1 MEVNE
6 TNCPLTETPM
16 EQPIEAP
23 VPTVEDTEKETSA
36 PKQTLEEVVQRLKE
50 INEKNDLT
58 DKQEIDSLKQTFY
71 KLQKAKSEAARK
83 AFIDEGG
90 KAEDFTPETEPA
102 EEEFKAVMN
111 AIKEKRNALAA
122 AQEQEKEE
130 NQTKK
135 LGILER
141 MKFLTESQEDT
152 NKIYDEF
159 KKLQQEWN
167 ETGQTPVAKVN
178 ELWKTYQLYTEKF
191 YDMVKLNNEFRE
203 YDFKKNLEQKT
214 RLCEAAEKLAEE
226 PDVISAF
233 HQLQKLHQE
242 FRAIGPVAKD
252 LREEIWSRFKAASTV
267 VNKRHQQHFEEL
279 KEKEQNNL
287 DQKTVICEIV
297 EGMEYDTFTTFADWE
312 DKTNEILALQAKWK
326 TIGYALQK
334 MNVKIFERFRAAC
347 DEFFRRKAAFFK
359 SVKETMAANL
369 EKKKAF
375 CEKAEALKES
385 TGWKETAEILT
396 KLQKEWKNI
405 GPVAKKH
412 SDAVWKRFIGACD
425 YFFERK
431 NKATSSQR
439 SEEVENLSKKEDII
453 KRMAALEAAGT
464 ADDATAEQVRALMKE
479 WNAIGFVPFK
489 EKDRLYKEFHALVD
503 KLFDRLHLSA
513 TEKRL
518 SSVRTNGEWNAIGFV
533 PFKEKDRLYK
543 EFHALV
549 DKLFDRLHLSA
560 TEKRLSSVRTNGNKE
575 GNLYRDRERL
585 VRTYEGLKNDIQTYE
600 NNLGFLNSSSKK
612 GNTLVADITRKIER
626 LKKDMELVLKKI
638 KDIDESL
645 KDKE

>member
-167 ETGQTPVAKVN
+167 EIGQIPVAKVN

-326 TIGYALQK
+326 TIGYAPQK

-385 TGWKETAEILT
+385 TDWKETAEILT

-464 ADDATAEQVRALMKE
+464 TDDATAEQVRALMKE
-479 WNAIGFVPFK
+479 WNV
-489 EKDRLYKEFHALVD
+489 
-503 KLFDRLHLSA
+503 
-513 TEKRL
+513 
-518 SSVRTNGEWNAIGFV
+518 IGFV

>member
-6 TNCPLTETPM
+6 TNRPLTETPM

-167 ETGQTPVAKVN
+167 EIGQIPVAKVN

-326 TIGYALQK
+326 AIGYAPQK

-385 TGWKETAEILT
+385 TDWKETAEILT

-464 ADDATAEQVRALMKE
+464 TDDATAEQVRALMKE
-479 WNAIGFVPFK
+479 WNV
-489 EKDRLYKEFHALVD
+489 
-503 KLFDRLHLSA
+503 
-513 TEKRL
+513 
-518 SSVRTNGEWNAIGFV
+518 IGFV

>member
-6 TNCPLTETPM
+6 TNRPLTEAPM
-16 EQPIEAP
+16 ENTIETP
-23 VPTVEDTEKETSA
+23 VPTVEETEKDMYT

-71 KLQKAKSEAARK
+71 KLQKAKTEAARK
-83 AFIDEGG
+83 AFIDGGG
-90 KAEDFTPETEPA
+90 KAEDFIQEAEPA
-102 EEEFKAVMN
+102 EEEFKTVMN

-122 AQEQEKEE
+122 AQEKEKEE
-130 NQTKK
+130 NLTKK

-141 MKFLTESQEDT
+141 MKYLTESQEDT

-167 ETGQTPVAKVN
+167 EVGQIPVAKVN

-252 LREEIWSRFKAASTV
+252 LREAIWTRFKAASTV

-279 KEKEQNNL
+279 KEKEQHNL

-297 EGMEYDTFTTFADWE
+297 EGMEYDKFTTFADWE
-312 DKTNEILALQAKWK
+312 EKTQEILALQAKWK
-326 TIGYALQK
+326 TIGYAPQK

-369 EKKKAF
+369 EKKKAL
-375 CEKAEALKES
+375 CEKAEALKDS
-385 TGWKETAEILT
+385 TNWKETADILT
-396 KLQKEWKNI
+396 KLQKEWKTI

-425 YFFERK
+425 YFFEQK

-439 SEEVENLSKKEDII
+439 TEEVENQAKKEEVI
-453 KRMAALEAAGT
+453 KRMAALEASGT
-464 ADDATAEQVRALMKE
+464 SDEATAEQVRALMKE
-479 WNAIGFVPFK
+479 WNSIGFVPFK
-489 EKDRLYKEFHALVD
+489 EKDRLYKEFHGLVD
-503 KLFDRLHLSA
+503 KLFDRLHMSA

-518 SSVRTNGEWNAIGFV
+518 SSVRTE
-533 PFKEKDRLYK
+533 
-543 EFHALV
+543 
-549 DKLFDRLHLSA
+549 
-560 TEKRLSSVRTNGNKE
+560 GNKE
-575 GNLYRDRERL
+575 SNLYRDRERL

-626 LKKDMELVLKKI
+626 LKKDMELVLNKI
-638 KDIDESL
+638 KAIDESL
-645 KDKE
+645 KEKE

>member
-16 EQPIEAP
+16 EQPIEVP

-167 ETGQTPVAKVN
+167 EIGQTPVAKVN

-242 FRAIGPVAKD
+242 FRAIGPVAKE

-326 TIGYALQK
+326 TIGYAPQK

-385 TGWKETAEILT
+385 TDWKETAEILT

-453 KRMAALEAAGT
+453 KRMAALETAGT
-464 ADDATAEQVRALMKE
+464 ADDATAEQVRALMK
-479 WNAIGFVPFK
+479 
-489 EKDRLYKEFHALVD
+489 
-503 KLFDRLHLSA
+503 
-513 TEKRL
+513 
-518 SSVRTNGEWNAIGFV
+518 EWNAIGFV

>member
-6 TNCPLTETPM
+6 TNRPLTETPM

-130 NQTKK
+130 NLTKK

-167 ETGQTPVAKVN
+167 EIGQIPVAKVN

-326 TIGYALQK
+326 TIGYAPQK

-385 TGWKETAEILT
+385 TDWKETAEILT
-396 KLQKEWKNI
+396 KLQKEWKTI

-439 SEEVENLSKKEDII
+439 SEEVENLAKKEDVI

-464 ADDATAEQVRALMKE
+464 VDDATAEQVRALMKE

-518 SSVRTNGEWNAIGFV
+518 SN
-533 PFKEKDRLYK
+533 
-543 EFHALV
+543 
-549 DKLFDRLHLSA
+549 
-560 TEKRLSSVRTNGNKE
+560 VRTNGNKE

-645 KDKE
+645 KEKE

>member
-6 TNCPLTETPM
+6 TNRPLTETPM

-130 NQTKK
+130 NLTKK

-167 ETGQTPVAKVN
+167 EIGQIPVAKVN

-326 TIGYALQK
+326 TIGYAPQK

-385 TGWKETAEILT
+385 TDWKETAEILT
-396 KLQKEWKNI
+396 KLQKEWKTI

-439 SEEVENLSKKEDII
+439 SEEVENLAKKEDVI
-453 KRMAALEAAGT
+453 KRMAALEATET
-464 ADDATAEQVRALMKE
+464 ADDATAEQVRALMK
-479 WNAIGFVPFK
+479 
-489 EKDRLYKEFHALVD
+489 
-503 KLFDRLHLSA
+503 
-513 TEKRL
+513 
-518 SSVRTNGEWNAIGFV
+518 EWNAIGFV

-645 KDKE
+645 KEKE

>member
-1 MEVNE
+1 
-6 TNCPLTETPM
+6 
-16 EQPIEAP
+16 
-23 VPTVEDTEKETSA
+23 
-36 PKQTLEEVVQRLKE
+36 
-50 INEKNDLT
+50 
-58 DKQEIDSLKQTFY
+58 
-71 KLQKAKSEAARK
+71 
-83 AFIDEGG
+83 
-90 KAEDFTPETEPA
+90 
-102 EEEFKAVMN
+102 
-111 AIKEKRNALAA
+111 
-122 AQEQEKEE
+122 
-130 NQTKK
+130 
-135 LGILER
+135 
-141 MKFLTESQEDT
+141 
-152 NKIYDEF
+152 
-159 KKLQQEWN
+159 
-167 ETGQTPVAKVN
+167 
-178 ELWKTYQLYTEKF
+178 
-191 YDMVKLNNEFRE
+191 MVKLNNEFRE

-326 TIGYALQK
+326 TIGYAPQK

-385 TGWKETAEILT
+385 TDWKETAEILT
-396 KLQKEWKNI
+396 KLQKEWKTI

-439 SEEVENLSKKEDII
+439 SEEVENLAKKEDVI

-464 ADDATAEQVRALMKE
+464 ADDATAEQVRALMK
-479 WNAIGFVPFK
+479 
-489 EKDRLYKEFHALVD
+489 
-503 KLFDRLHLSA
+503 
-513 TEKRL
+513 
-518 SSVRTNGEWNAIGFV
+518 EWNAIGFV

-645 KDKE
+645 KEKE

>member
-6 TNCPLTETPM
+6 TNRPLTETPM
-16 EQPIEAP
+16 EQSIEAP

-130 NQTKK
+130 NLTKK

-167 ETGQTPVAKVN
+167 EIGQIPVAKVN

-297 EGMEYDTFTTFADWE
+297 ESMEYDTFKTFADWE
-312 DKTNEILALQAKWK
+312 DKTQEILALQAKWK
-326 TIGYALQK
+326 TIGYAPQK

-347 DEFFRRKAAFFK
+347 DEFFKRKAAFFK
-359 SVKETMAANL
+359 SVKESMAENL
-369 EKKKAF
+369 EKKKAL
-375 CEKAEALKES
+375 CEKAEALKDS
-385 TGWKETAEILT
+385 TDWKETAEILT

-425 YFFERK
+425 YFFAQK

-439 SEEVENLSKKEDII
+439 SVEFENMAKKEEII
-453 KRMAALEAAGT
+453 KQLAALDASGT
-464 ADDATAEQVRALMKE
+464 TDETTSEQTRALMKE
-479 WNAIGFVPFK
+479 WNSIGHVPFK
-489 EKDRLYKEFHALVD
+489 EKDRLYNEFHGLID
-503 KLFDRLHLSA
+503 KLFDKLNISASEKKLS
-513 TEKRL
+513 
-518 SSVRTNGEWNAIGFV
+518 N
-533 PFKEKDRLYK
+533 FKSGL
-543 EFHALV
+543 
-549 DKLFDRLHLSA
+549 
-560 TEKRLSSVRTNGNKE
+560 NK
-575 GNLYRDRERL
+575 GDNLYRDREKL

-600 NNLGFLNSSSKK
+600 NNLGFLSSASKK
-612 GNTLVADITRKIER
+612 GNTLVTEITRKIER
-626 LKKDMELVLKKI
+626 LKGEMELVLKKI
-638 KDIDESL
+638 QAIDEKL
-645 KDKE
+645 NEE

>member
-6 TNCPLTETPM
+6 TNRPLTEAPM
-16 EQPIEAP
+16 ENTIETP
-23 VPTVEDTEKETSA
+23 VPTVEETEKEMYT

-71 KLQKAKSEAARK
+71 KLQKAKTEAARK
-83 AFIDEGG
+83 AFIDGGG
-90 KAEDFTPETEPA
+90 KAEDFIQEAEPA
-102 EEEFKAVMN
+102 EEEFKTVMN

-122 AQEQEKEE
+122 AQEKEKEE
-130 NQTKK
+130 NLTKK

-141 MKFLTESQEDT
+141 MKYLTESQEDT

-167 ETGQTPVAKVN
+167 EVGQIPVAKVN

-252 LREEIWSRFKAASTV
+252 LREAIWTRFKTASTV

-279 KEKEQNNL
+279 KEKEQHNL

-297 EGMEYDTFTTFADWE
+297 EGMEYDKFTTFADWE
-312 DKTNEILALQAKWK
+312 EKTQEILALQAKWK
-326 TIGYALQK
+326 TIGYAPQK

-369 EKKKAF
+369 EKKKAL
-375 CEKAEALKES
+375 CEKAEALKDS
-385 TGWKETAEILT
+385 TNWKETADILT
-396 KLQKEWKNI
+396 KLQKEWKTI

-425 YFFERK
+425 YFFEQK

-439 SEEVENLSKKEDII
+439 TEEVENQAKKEEVI
-453 KRMAALEAAGT
+453 KRMAALEASGT
-464 ADDATAEQVRALMKE
+464 SDEATAEQVRALMKE
-479 WNAIGFVPFK
+479 WNSIGFVPFK
-489 EKDRLYKEFHALVD
+489 EKDRLYKEFHGLVD
-503 KLFDRLHLSA
+503 KLFDRLHMSA

-518 SSVRTNGEWNAIGFV
+518 SSVRTG
-533 PFKEKDRLYK
+533 
-543 EFHALV
+543 
-549 DKLFDRLHLSA
+549 
-560 TEKRLSSVRTNGNKE
+560 GNKE
-575 GNLYRDRERL
+575 SNLYRDRERL

-612 GNTLVADITRKIER
+612 GSTLVADITRKIER
-626 LKKDMELVLKKI
+626 LKKDMELVLNKI
-638 KDIDESL
+638 KAIDESL
-645 KDKE
+645 KEKE